1 MTVKN
6 YSYPLAI
13 FLIACLLYANTFQ
26 HGYVLDDGT
35 TIQYNRFVQEG
46 WAGIPKIFSS
56 DFWQGFE
63 RNESELPYYRPLSTA
78 TFAVE
83 HALWGQN
90 PTYSHIIQVVLF
102 GSLCVLL
109 FFFTTVLTELPLLAF
124 LAVLLFAV
132 HPLHTEVVANLKSRD
147 ELLGMFW
154 AILSLWAF
162 IQVFKN
168 HSTKIFWYF
177 LSVISYFLALLSKET
192 PLTLLVFFPFL
203 GLHQIVESNE
213 NWQENI
219 KKSILY
225 ALPLL
230 LPIVL
235 FFVLRQIV
243 LGNAFQSHPPTYMSD
258 YLYYEPSALA
268 RLATRVYVLG
278 KYLYLCVLPHHL
290 TIAYFYDDVPTVQV
304 WSYQF
309 WVALASYGG
318 IGYYLFRQFQQKGLL
333 TVKNLAVIGLLFYL
347 ISLFL
352 FSNLL
357 LNINIVMAERFAFMP
372 SWGICWVLATLAFWL
387 WTNPKVFLQA
397 QNSFFVKVIGSILI
411 IFFVSKTFV
420 RNKDWKSNETLMF
433 KDVGTAPESIAL
445 NQFVGNE
452 YVEKFNQTGNTLFLS
467 QAIPFF
473 HKSLQRFP
481 NNPQVLSNM
490 GYIYTNLGQSQQA
503 ITYYE
508 QALQLHPQ
516 NALLRIRLS
525 GEYYNVGKYQE
536 ALNILQNVATDLY
549 QNYLFL
555 QLGRVYNALRSPQ
568 NAVQYLQQGLQLNLS
583 GNDYYLYHKELAKS
597 FMALQQYDKARQA
610 LQQVLQMSPNDAEAQ
625 KQWQELQGK

>member
-1 MTVKN
+1 MKN
-6 YSYPLAI
+6 YWYPLSI
-13 FLIACLLYANTFQ
+13 GLISCLLYANTFQ

-78 TFAVE
+78 TFAAE

-90 PTYSHIIQVVLF
+90 PMYSHIIQVGLFAVLT
-102 GSLCVLL
+102 VLL
-109 FFFTTVLTELPLLAF
+109 YYFTYLLTTQPLLAF
-124 LAVLLFAV
+124 FAALLFAV

-147 ELLGMFW
+147 ELLGMLG
-154 AILSLWAF
+154 AILALWAF
-162 IQVFKN
+162 VKALKN
-168 HSTKIFWYF
+168 PSHKILWYGIG
-177 LSVISYFLALLSKET
+177 VTSYFLALLSKET
-192 PLTLLVFFPFL
+192 PLTLIVFFPFIA
-203 GLHQIVESNE
+203 LHQTIDKNSH
-213 NWQENI
+213 WKENI
-219 KKSILY
+219 KKSIL
-225 ALPLL
+225 ATLPFFV
-230 LPIVL
+230 PILL
-235 FFVLRQIV
+235 FFALRQIV

-268 RLATRVYVLG
+268 RFATRVYVLG
-278 KYLYLCVLPHHL
+278 KYLWLCLFPAKL
-290 TIAYFYDDVPTVQV
+290 TIAYFYDDVPTVQL

-309 WVALASYGG
+309 WVSALSYGG
-318 IGYYLFRQFQQKGLL
+318 IAYYLFRQWQQEGWLA
-333 TVKNLAVIGLLFYL
+333 VKNLAVLGLLFYL
-347 ISLFL
+347 IALFL

-357 LNINIVMAERFAFMP
+357 VSINIVMAERFAFMP
-372 SWGICWVLATLAFWL
+372 SWGICWVLAAIAFEL
-387 WTNPKVFLQA
+387 WTNRQLFLQA
-397 QNSFFVKVIGSILI
+397 QNILFVKVFGFILI
-411 IFFVSKTFV
+411 TLFVSKTFV

-433 KDVGTAPESIAL
+433 RDVETAPESIAL

-452 YVEKFNQTGNTLFLS
+452 YIEKFNQTGNTLFLS
-467 QAIPFF
+467 QAIPFY

-490 GYIYTNLGQSQQA
+490 GYVYTNLGQSQQA
-503 ITYYE
+503 IPYYE
-508 QALQLHPQ
+508 KSLQLHPQ

-525 GEYYNVGKYQE
+525 GAYYNVGKYEE

-568 NAVQYLQQGLQLNLS
+568 NAIQYLQQGLQLNLS
-583 GNDYYLYHKELAKS
+583 ANDYYLYHKELAQS

-610 LQQVLQMSPNDAEAQ
+610 LQQVLQIAPNDAEAQ
-625 KQWQELQGK
+625 KQLQELQGK